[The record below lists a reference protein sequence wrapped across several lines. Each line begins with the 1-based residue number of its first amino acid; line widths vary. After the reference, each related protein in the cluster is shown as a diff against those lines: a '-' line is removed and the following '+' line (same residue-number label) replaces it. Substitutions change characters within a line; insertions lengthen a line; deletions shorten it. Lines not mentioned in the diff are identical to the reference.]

1 MSEYTNVEHPFLEKV
16 REETIAWLESLRAD
30 IENGIS
36 ELWNAIDSVS
46 ATFKQL
52 NTKQPYH
59 INVIDELHANENANS
74 RILAK
79 LFQFQNEAGQYE
91 ILQSFVDYLQNNS
104 RSEEFSRIN
113 LSHPTITQEE
123 ERIDIWIRDTE
134 YAIIM
139 ENKIYD
145 ANDQDAQLARYIT
158 KTENKG
164 YPLENIFV
172 IYLPSSTY
180 EPSEQTWI
188 LVDDKGNEHN
198 YAPEFENRYLNLSFR
213 DHIYPWLK
221 HDIVPNV
228 RQKDFYL
235 LNALNQYVDY
245 LEGMFY
251 LRETDKKLNMEIQE
265 LLSQKLELNKKPSLE
280 EKYKVV
286 NQKISD
292 IRDII
297 SQLESLRENISR
309 QKVDEIIE
317 RYDFAQNAND
327 WYPYWLIIIEGI
339 EYKLFLGKEGP
350 QYYCQFERQ
359 DKNNLQGS
367 ELQIKLQ
374 HILPLTSSSQK
385 YAIWKFEEDY
395 YEVLVVLEK
404 VLAIVCPMI
413 DKGN

>member
-1 MSEYTNVEHPFLEKV
+1 MH

-30 IENGIS
+30 IENGVS
-36 ELWNAIDSVS
+36 ELWNAIDLVS

-52 NTKQPYH
+52 KAKRPYH

-91 ILQSFVDYLQNNS
+91 ILQSFLNYLQNNS
-104 RSEEFSRIN
+104 HSKEFSRISIGN
-113 LSHPTITQEE
+113 PIITQEE

-145 ANDQDAQLARYIT
+145 ANDQEAQLARYIT
-158 KTENKG
+158 RTVNKG

-172 IYLPSSTY
+172 IYMPSSSY
-180 EPSEQTWI
+180 EPSEQAWNLT
-188 LVDDKGNEHN
+188 DDDGNEHN

-251 LRETDKKLNMEIQE
+251 LREIDKNLNMAIQE
-265 LLSQKLELNKKPSLE
+265 LLSKKLELDKKTTLE
-280 EKYKVV
+280 EKHKVV

-292 IRDII
+292 IEDII
-297 SQLESLRENISR
+297 AQLKLLRDSISR
-309 QKVDEIIE
+309 QKLDEIIE
-317 RYDFAQNAND
+317 RYDFAQNTD
-327 WYPYWLIIIEGI
+327 GWYPFWLMTIEGV
-339 EYKLFLGKEGP
+339 EYKLSLGSTSAR
-350 QYYCQFERQ
+350 YYCQFERQ
-359 DKNNLQGS
+359 DQKNFQGS
-367 ELQIKLQ
+367 EWQKSLNI
-374 HILPLTSSSQK
+374 ILSEPNNNCPH
-385 YAIWKFEEDY
+385 AIWKYKVDY
-395 YEVLVVLEK
+395 YDVLVVLEK
-404 VLAIVCPMI
+404 VLAIVYPMI
-413 DKGN
+413 DR

>member
-1 MSEYTNVEHPFLEKV
+1 MH

-30 IENGIS
+30 IENGVS
-36 ELWNAIDSVS
+36 ELWNAIDLVS

-52 NTKQPYH
+52 KAKQPYH

-91 ILQSFVDYLQNNS
+91 ILQSFLNYLQNNS
-104 RSEEFSRIN
+104 RSKEFSRISIDN
-113 LSHPTITQEE
+113 PTITQEE

-158 KTENKG
+158 KTVNKG

-172 IYLPSSTY
+172 IYMPSSTY

-188 LVDDKGNEHN
+188 LADDKGNEHN

-221 HDIVPNV
+221 HEIVPNV

-235 LNALNQYVDY
+235 LNALNQYIDY

-251 LRETDKKLNMEIQE
+251 LREIDKNLNMEIQR
-265 LLSQKLELNKKPSLE
+265 LLSQKLELDKKTTLE
-280 EKYKVV
+280 EKHKVV

-292 IRDII
+292 IKDII
-297 SQLESLRENISR
+297 SQLESLRDNISR
-309 QKVDEIIE
+309 QKLDEIIE
-317 RYDFAQNAND
+317 RYDFAQKTD
-327 WYPYWLIIIEGI
+327 GWYPFWLMTIEGVK
-339 EYKLFLGKEGP
+339 YKLWLGPENSR
-350 QYYCQFERQ
+350 YFCQFERQ
-359 DKNNLQGS
+359 DKENFRGS
-367 ELQIKLQ
+367 ELQIKLD
-374 HILPLTSSSQK
+374 HILPKTSSSQK
-385 YAIWKFEEDY
+385 YAIWKYEVDY

-404 VLAIVCPMI
+404 ALAIVCPMI
-413 DKGN
+413 DNIH

>member
-1 MSEYTNVEHPFLEKV
+1 MQ
-16 REETIAWLESLRAD
+16 REETIIWLESLRAD
-30 IENGIS
+30 IENGVS

-52 NTKQPYH
+52 KAKQPYH

-91 ILQSFVDYLQNNS
+91 ILQSFLNYLQNNS
-104 RSEEFSRIN
+104 RSKEFSRISIDN
-113 LSHPTITQEE
+113 PTITQEE

-164 YPLENIFV
+164 YPLVNIFV

-251 LRETDKKLNMEIQE
+251 LRETDKKINMEIQE
-265 LLSQKLELNKKPSLE
+265 LLIQKLELNKKPSLE

-297 SQLESLRENISR
+297 SQLEALRDNISR
-309 QKVDEIIE
+309 QKLDEIIE
-317 RYDFAQNAND
+317 RYDFAQNID
-327 WYPYWLIIIEGI
+327 GWYPYWLIIIEGI
-339 EYKLFLGKEGP
+339 EYKLCLGKDSSQP
-350 QYYCQFERQ
+350 YYCQFERQ
-359 DKNNLQGS
+359 DKNNFQGS

-374 HILPLTSSSQK
+374 QILPQTSSSQK
-385 YAIWKFEEDY
+385 YAIWKFTNDY
-395 YEVLVVLEK
+395 YEILVILEK
-404 VLAIVCPMI
+404 VFAILDPII
-413 DKGN
+413 DKDN

>member
-1 MSEYTNVEHPFLEKV
+1 MH

-30 IENGIS
+30 IENGVS

-52 NTKQPYH
+52 KAKQPYH

-91 ILQSFVDYLQNNS
+91 ILQSFLNYLQNNS
-104 RSEEFSRIN
+104 RSKEFSRISIDN
-113 LSHPTITQEE
+113 PTITQEE

-188 LVDDKGNEHN
+188 LVDDKENEHN

-251 LRETDKKLNMEIQE
+251 LRENNKKLNMEIQE

-297 SQLESLRENISR
+297 SQLESLRDNISR
-309 QKVDEIIE
+309 QKLDEIIK
-317 RYDFAQNAND
+317 RYDFAQIRD
-327 WYPYWLIIIEGI
+327 GWYPYWLMTIEDVK
-339 EYKLFLGKEGP
+339 YKLWSGKDGTG
-350 QYYCQFERQ
+350 YYCQFERQ
-359 DKNNLQGS
+359 DGNNFQGS
-367 ELQIKLQ
+367 ELQKSLNA
-374 HILPLTSSSQK
+374 ILPQTSKNSQH
-385 YAIWKFEEDY
+385 AIWKYEVDY
-395 YEVLVVLEK
+395 YDVLVVLEN
-404 VLAIVCPMI
+404 VLKIVHPLM
-413 DKGN
+413 DKGK

>member
-1 MSEYTNVEHPFLEKV
+1 MSEYTNVEDPSREKV

-30 IENGIS
+30 IENGVS
-36 ELWNAIDSVS
+36 ELWNAIDLVS

-52 NTKQPYH
+52 KAKQPYH

-91 ILQSFVDYLQNNS
+91 ILQSFLNYLQNNS
-104 RSEEFSRIN
+104 RSKEFSRISIDN
-113 LSHPTITQEE
+113 PTITQEE

-180 EPSEQTWI
+180 EPSDQTWI

-251 LRETDKKLNMEIQE
+251 LRENNKKLNMEIQE
-265 LLSQKLELNKKPSLE
+265 LLSQKLELDKKPSLE

-292 IRDII
+292 IKDII
-297 SQLESLRENISR
+297 SQLESLRDNISR
-309 QKVDEIIE
+309 QKLDEIIE
-317 RYDFAQNAND
+317 RYDLAQNID
-327 WYPYWLIIIEGI
+327 GWYPSWLMTIEGVK
-339 EYKLFLGKEGP
+339 YKLYLGPYSSKFF
-350 QYYCQFERQ
+350 CQFERQ
-359 DKNNLQGS
+359 DKNNFQGS
-367 ELQIKLQ
+367 ELQMKLQ
-374 HILPLTSSSQK
+374 QILPLTSSSQK
-385 YAIWKFEEDY
+385 YAIWKLEGDY

-404 VLAIVCPMI
+404 VLAIVCPLI
-413 DKGN
+413 DK

>member
-1 MSEYTNVEHPFLEKV
+1 MH

-30 IENGIS
+30 IENGVS

-52 NTKQPYH
+52 KAKQPYH

-91 ILQSFVDYLQNNS
+91 ILQSFLNYLQNNS
-104 RSEEFSRIN
+104 RSKEFSRISIDN
-113 LSHPTITQEE
+113 PTITQEE
-123 ERIDIWIRDTE
+123 ERIDIWICDTE

-164 YPLENIFV
+164 YPLVNIFV

-235 LNALNQYVDY
+235 LNALNQYIDY

-251 LRETDKKLNMEIQE
+251 LREIDKKLNMEMQE
-265 LLSQKLELNKKPSLE
+265 LLSQKLELDKKTTLE
-280 EKYKVV
+280 EKHKVI

-292 IRDII
+292 IEDIV
-297 SQLESLRENISR
+297 SQLKLLRDSISR
-309 QKVDEIIE
+309 QKLDEIIE
-317 RYDFAQNAND
+317 RYDFAQNIDD
-327 WYPYWLIIIEGI
+327 WWPFWLMTIEGV
-339 EYKLFLGKEGP
+339 EYKLSLGSTSARC
-350 QYYCQFERQ
+350 YCQFERQ
-359 DKNNLQGS
+359 DQKNFQGS
-367 ELQIKLQ
+367 ELQKSLNI
-374 HILPLTSSSQK
+374 ILPETNNNCPH
-385 YAIWKFEEDY
+385 AIWKFKVDY

-404 VLAIVCPMI
+404 VLAIVCPKI
-413 DKGN
+413 DNIN

>member
-1 MSEYTNVEHPFLEKV
+1 MH

-30 IENGIS
+30 IENGVS

-52 NTKQPYH
+52 KAKQPYN

-79 LFQFQNEAGQYE
+79 LFQFKNEAGQYE

-145 ANDQDAQLARYIT
+145 ANDQEAQLARYIT

-251 LRETDKKLNMEIQE
+251 LREIDKKLNMEIQE
-265 LLSQKLELNKKPSLE
+265 LLGQKLELDKKPSLE

-292 IRDII
+292 IKDII
-297 SQLESLRENISR
+297 SQLESLRDNISR

-317 RYDFAQNAND
+317 RYDFAQNVDD

-339 EYKLFLGKEGP
+339 EYKLCLGKQGP

-359 DKNNLQGS
+359 DKNNFQGS
-367 ELQIKLQ
+367 ELQKMLK
-374 HILPLTSSSQK
+374 HILTQTSSSQK
-385 YAIWKFEEDY
+385 YAIWKLEWDY

>member
-1 MSEYTNVEHPFLEKV
+1 M
-16 REETIAWLESLRAD
+16 EETIAWLESLRAD
-30 IENGIS
+30 IENGVS
-36 ELWNAIDSVS
+36 QLWNAIDSVS

-52 NTKQPYH
+52 KAQQPYH

-91 ILQSFVDYLQNNS
+91 ILQSFLNYLQNHS
-104 RSEEFSRIN
+104 RSVEFSRICIDN
-113 LSHPTITQEE
+113 PTITQEE
-123 ERIDIWIRDTE
+123 ERIDIWIRDTG
-134 YAIIM
+134 YAIIL

-213 DHIYPWLK
+213 EHIYPWLK

-228 RQKDFYL
+228 RQEDFYL

-251 LRETDKKLNMEIQE
+251 LREIDKKLNMAMQE
-265 LLSQKLELNKKPSLE
+265 LLSKKLELDKKTTLK
-280 EKYKVV
+280 EKYDAV

-292 IRDII
+292 INDII
-297 SQLESLRENISR
+297 NQLELLRDSISK
-309 QKVDEIIE
+309 QKLGEIIK
-317 RYDFAQNAND
+317 RYDLPPKND
-327 WYPYWLIIIEGI
+327 VWYPSWLMTIEGVG
-339 EYKLFLGKEGP
+339 YKLCLNKQGS
-350 QYYCQFERQ
+350 QYYCQFEHQ
-359 DKNNLQGS
+359 DKKIDFQES
-367 ELQIKLQ
+367 ELQKKLH
-374 HILPLTSSSQK
+374 HILSQTSSSQK
-385 YAIWKFEEDY
+385 YAIWKFETDY
-395 YEVLVVLEK
+395 YDVLDVLEN
-404 VLAIVCPMI
+404 VLKIVHPLM
-413 DKGN
+413 DKGK

>member
-1 MSEYTNVEHPFLEKV
+1 MH

-30 IENGIS
+30 IENGVS
-36 ELWNAIDSVS
+36 QLWDAIDSVS
-46 ATFKQL
+46 ATFKKLKAQ
-52 NTKQPYH
+52 QPYH

-91 ILQSFVDYLQNNS
+91 ILQSFLNYLQNHS
-104 RSEEFSRIN
+104 RSVEFSRISIDN
-113 LSHPTITQEE
+113 PTITQEE

-213 DHIYPWLK
+213 EHIYPWLK

-228 RQKDFYL
+228 RQEDFYL

-251 LRETDKKLNMEIQE
+251 LREIDKKLNMAMQE
-265 LLSQKLELNKKPSLE
+265 LLSKKLELDKKPSLE

-292 IRDII
+292 IEDII
-297 SQLESLRENISR
+297 SQLKLLRDSISI
-309 QKVDEIIE
+309 QKLDEIIE
-317 RYDFAQNAND
+317 RYDLAQKNNE
-327 WYPYWLIIIEGI
+327 WYPSWLMTIEGVG
-339 EYKLFLGKEGP
+339 YKLCLNKQGS
-350 QYYCQFERQ
+350 QYYCQFEHQ
-359 DKNNLQGS
+359 DKKIDFQES
-367 ELQIKLQ
+367 ELRKKLH
-374 HILPLTSSSQK
+374 HILSQTSSSQK
-385 YAIWKFEEDY
+385 YAIWKFEADY
-395 YEVLVVLEK
+395 FDVLDVLEK
-404 VLAIVCPMI
+404 VLEIVHPLI
-413 DKGN
+413 DNIH